1 MTSIKSIGYNVEI
14 GKNSLKQLSKFLTKS
29 NYSAYY
35 IMADENTNEYCMP
48 ILLKHAPQLANAN
61 VFEIESGESNK
72 VLEVASNIWQT
83 LLESNADKN
92 ALLINLGGGMISDL
106 GGFIASV
113 YKRGIDFINIPTSLL
128 AMADASVG
136 GKNGID
142 FGGIKNSIGTITQPK
157 AVFVYTEFIE
167 TLPKRHIYN
176 GMAEVYK
183 MGLIA
188 DKKYWQL
195 LSLTDFTDNME
206 QVIAHSIYLKNEVV
220 KLDPFDKKQRKALN
234 FGHSIGH
241 AIEALSLGSKD
252 ELLHGE
258 AIIIGMIMEAH
269 ISYQKKLLTKLQ
281 LDEILNTFFDIF
293 EPVQL
298 KIKNNNDI
306 LSLIKNDKKN
316 TKGKSLFTLLHGIG
330 KCRIDAEVND
340 KEIVNAINYYTKLKA
355 WAR

>member
-35 IMADENTNEYCMP
+35 IMADENTNENCMP

-167 TLPKRHIYN
+167 TLPKRH
-176 GMAEVYK
+176 
-183 MGLIA
+183 
-188 DKKYWQL
+188 KKYWQL

-269 ISYQKKLLTKLQ
+269 ISYQKKLLAKAQ

-316 TKGKSLFTLLHGIG
+316 AKGKSLFTLLHGIG
-330 KCRIDAEVND
+330 KCRIDAEVSD
-340 KEIVNAINYYTKLKA
+340 KEILNAINYYTKLKA